1 MSARKL
7 GYQVTAYDPDLKP
20 DDPQYVYPQTSNLL
34 AAADSANMALSEMAD
49 SKSSILM
56 GASFVVFSLS
66 IGDVASG
73 KADLPILILTVFSF
87 AATLL
92 GVLTVRPGR
101 LKSFKVTPDNV
112 NLMFFG
118 SYANISRK
126 EYEDAM
132 LKALTSEEESYRH
145 MARSVYDHGCVL
157 KREKY
162 HWLYWSYTLFLFGL
176 IITFVAVV
184 IEVLTR

>member
-1 MSARKL
+1 MSALEL
-7 GYQVTAYDPDLKP
+7 GYQVTAYDPGIKP
-20 DDPQYVYPQTSNLL
+20 DSPHYAYPQTSNLL
-34 AAADSANMALSEMAD
+34 DSADAANMALSGMAD

-66 IGDVASG
+66 IGDIANG
-73 KADLPILILTVFSF
+73 KASLPILILTLFSF
-87 AATLL
+87 VATVL
-92 GVLTVRPGR
+92 GVLTVRPGK

-118 SYANISRK
+118 SFTNISRK

-132 LKALTSEEESYRH
+132 IRALSSEEETYRH
-145 MARSVYDHGCVL
+145 MARSIYDHGCAL

-162 HWLYWSYTLFLFGL
+162 HWLYWSYTSFLFGL
-176 IITFVAVV
+176 IVTFAAVLVQV
-184 IEVLTR
+184 ISR